1 MCCLYAIYMLSL
13 CYHFVTYN
21 KYFFD
26 MDNNN
31 QHVQFNQTNLVK
43 GEDKAVAYFF
53 NKSRKRSSA
62 RVENSTLVEY
72 QWLTNIILN

>member
-21 KYFFD
+21 KCFLD

-43 GEDKAVAYFF
+43 GEDNEVV
-53 NKSRKRSSA
+53 NKSRERSSA
-62 RVENSTLVEY
+62 RADNSTFADNQRLA
-72 QWLTNIILN
+72 NIMLN